1 MTDEPSAA
9 SGGPRLPWP
18 HCGHG
23 TTADDR
29 VGCRG
34 VRIAGR
40 AACLVHVDEAER
52 AAYLGGLAPGA
63 DVDQRGTSFDSRLA
77 GRLLAALRDPATG
90 GPRLGTAQFQ
100 EASFA
105 GNVQFER
112 AVFTGD
118 AWFYGASFGGDA
130 QFARAVFSGAAG
142 FDQVTFVGRARF
154 DQAAFTGEA
163 GFHGATFAGE
173 AGFERATFTGD
184 AGFHGAAFTGEAR
197 FDQAVFG
204 SDAGF
209 YGAAF
214 RGEAGFHR
222 AEFAGDAQFERVEF
236 SDDAGF
242 RWARFEAAPRLGRLT
257 CAGTVELSGAVFGAP
272 VTVEVAARALALRR
286 TRFASTAALR
296 VRYAHVDLSGAVLE
310 YPVSLAAEPQPF
322 TDDSGGEVVERTH
335 GDADAGVRVLSLNGV
350 DTSHLSLT
358 DVDLAECR
366 LAGAVNLDQL
376 SLSGRITFARP
387 PAGWHRRGVLPAR
400 WSRRKVL
407 VEEHHVR
414 AAGHRGP
421 AARGW
426 RPHPNSDPGPG
437 PEGPGRGNAP
447 PAPGSPRAV
456 VVAGLYRQLRKALE
470 DGKNEPGAA
479 DFYYGE
485 MEMRR
490 RDRGTP
496 FPERLLLR
504 LYWATSGYGLRA
516 SRALAWLGAAMTA
529 TVLALMLWG
538 LPADEPKPVVTGRQV
553 AAGQELALVTD
564 TPAPVNPGGPL
575 ADRFTAERFEKA
587 LRVVINS
594 GVFRSSGQHL
604 TTAGTYTEM
613 AARFSAPL
621 LLALAVLAVR
631 ARVKR

>member
-9 SGGPRLPWP
+9 SGGPLVPWP

-23 TTADDR
+23 ATADDR

-63 DVDQRGTSFDSRLA
+63 DVDHRGTSFDSRLLD
-77 GRLLAALRDPATG
+77 RLLAALRDPATG
-90 GPRLGTAQFQ
+90 RSRLGAAQFQ

-105 GNVQFER
+105 GDVQFAR
-112 AVFTGD
+112 AVFSGE
-118 AWFYGASFGGDA
+118 ARFYGASFGGDA
-130 QFARAVFSGAAG
+130 QFERAAFSGAAG
-142 FDQVTFVGRARF
+142 FDRVAFVGRAGF
-154 DQAAFTGEA
+154 DQ
-163 GFHGATFAGE
+163 
-173 AGFERATFTGD
+173 ATFTGD
-184 AGFHGAAFTGEAR
+184 AGFHGTTFAGAAGFERATFTGEAGFHGAAFSGEAR

-236 SDDAGF
+236 AGDAGF
-242 RWARFEAAPRLGRLT
+242 RWARFEAAPRLGPLT

-272 VTVEVAARALALRR
+272 VTVEVAAGALALRR

-296 VRYAHVDLSGAVLE
+296 ARYARVDLSGAVLE

-322 TDDSGGEVVERTH
+322 TDDSGGEVADRTR

-358 DVDLAECR
+358 DVDMAECR

-376 SLSGRITFARP
+376 SLSGRVTFARP
-387 PAGWHRRGVLPAR
+387 PVGWHRRGVLPAR
-400 WSRRKVL
+400 WSHRKVL
-407 VEEHHVR
+407 VEEHHFR

-426 RPHPNSDPGPG
+426 RPDPD
-437 PEGPGRGNAP
+437 RQDAS
-447 PAPGSPRAV
+447 PAPDLRAV

-538 LPADEPKPVVTGRQV
+538 LPADEPKPSVTGRQV
-553 AAGQELALVTD
+553 EAGQELALVTD
-564 TPAPVNPGGPL
+564 TPPPVNPGGPPG
-575 ADRFTAERFEKA
+575 DRLTAERFEKA